1 MLLRVPEV
9 LSPDALARCRAIMEE
24 ADWADGKITA
34 GTQSEQVKNNRQL
47 PEDSEAARTARA
59 IVLDALGRSAL
70 FITGAL
76 PKKTYP
82 PLFNRYDGTSNAFGN
97 HIDNSV
103 RTSPI
108 TGAWVR
114 TDLSATLF
122 LSEPEEYD
130 GGELVIED
138 TFGSQ
143 SVKLAAGDLILYPA
157 SSVHRVDAA
166 ELGPRDVIG
175 GPEDEIDDL
184 GGGVND
190 AQGVGLLAEA
200 EFEELLVKLG
210 NDPLLALSVVDTG
223 RAHPHGLV
231 EAGELLG
238 LGVQALAFEGGG
250 HGVHDDGDRV
260 VGGEVVALEQ
270 GVEDRFGDQV
280 LGEHRDR
287 RVRVDAVVEVLP

>member
-47 PEDSEAARTARA
+47 PEDSEAARAARA

-157 SSVHRVDAA
+157 SSVHRVEPVTRGCRLASFFWI
-166 ELGPRDVIG
+166 ESMVRD
-175 GPEDEIDDL
+175 
-184 GGGVND
+184 D
-190 AQGVGLLAEA
+190 AQRRLLFDLDMSILTLRGTEGDTPPV
-200 EFEELLVKLG
+200 VKLTG
-210 NDPLLALSVVDTG
+210 CYHNLLRMWADT
-223 RAHPHGLV
+223 
-231 EAGELLG
+231 
-238 LGVQALAFEGGG
+238 
-250 HGVHDDGDRV
+250 
-260 VGGEVVALEQ
+260 
-270 GVEDRFGDQV
+270 
-280 LGEHRDR
+280 
-287 RVRVDAVVEVLP
+287 